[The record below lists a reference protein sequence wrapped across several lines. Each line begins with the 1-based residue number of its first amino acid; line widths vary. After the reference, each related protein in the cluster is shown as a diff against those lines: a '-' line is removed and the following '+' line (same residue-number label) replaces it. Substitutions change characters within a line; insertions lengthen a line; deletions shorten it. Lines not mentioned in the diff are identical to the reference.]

1 MKGQTKAKMC
11 NIIDLTRA
19 PFIAFG
25 TGVKKGNPKL
35 CLGCGQPIQRDETW
49 RADTSAKDPDGHGR
63 YTVIQHSPR
72 CPGPD
77 ARKAFQK
84 RLARGARA
92 SG

>member
-49 RADTSAKDPDGHGR
+49 RADTSGEDPDEYGR
-63 YTVIQHSPR
+63 YTVIHHSPR
-72 CPGPD
+72 CPDPD